1 MANIQRGKAS
11 APWWRFGY
19 MWLVLGGPAL
29 VVLAS
34 FITLWLAI
42 RWPDPQV
49 TMDATRN
56 AQPLSEGK
64 GQAQALAPAVKA
76 RNHAATGVQQ
86 ARP

>member
-1 MANIQRGKAS
+1 MATIQQRKTAK
-11 APWWRFGY
+11 PWWRFGY

-49 TMDATRN
+49 AMDGTA
-56 AQPLSEGK
+56 K
-64 GQAQALAPAVKA
+64 AQALAPAVKA
-76 RNHAATGVQQ
+76 RNHAATGVQE

>member
-1 MANIQRGKAS
+1 MANGKSLKTAK
-11 APWWRFGY
+11 PWWRFGY

-34 FITLWLAI
+34 FVTLWLAI

-49 TMDATRN
+49 AMDGA
-56 AQPLSEGK
+56 GK
-64 GQAQALAPAVKA
+64 TQALAPAVKA
-76 RNHAATGVQQ
+76 RNHAATGVQE

>member
-1 MANIQRGKAS
+1 MTTSITDKKAK
-11 APWWRFGY
+11 PWWRFGY

-49 TMDATRN
+49 NMGAPRN
-56 AQPLSEGK
+56 AQDPREGK
-64 GQAQALAPAVKA
+64 AQAQALAPAVKA
-76 RNHAATGVQQ
+76 RNHAATGVLE

>member
-1 MANIQRGKAS
+1 MTTSITGKTAK
-11 APWWRFGY
+11 PWWRFGY

-49 TMDATRN
+49 NMDIA
-56 AQPLSEGK
+56 GK
-64 GQAQALAPAVKA
+64 AQALAPAVKA
-76 RNHAATGVQQ
+76 RNHAATGVLE

>member
-1 MANIQRGKAS
+1 MATPPQRKTAK
-11 APWWRFGY
+11 PWWRFGY

-49 TMDATRN
+49 NMDASRN
-56 AQPLSEGK
+56 TQTLREGK

-76 RNHAATGVQQ
+76 RNHAATGVLE

>member
-1 MANIQRGKAS
+1 MTTSITDKKAK
-11 APWWRFGY
+11 PWWRFGY

-42 RWPDPQV
+42 RMPDPQV
-49 TMDATRN
+49 DMDAMRN
-56 AQPLSEGK
+56 AQALREGK
-64 GQAQALAPAVKA
+64 AQALAPAVKA
-76 RNHAATGVQQ
+76 RNHAATGVPQ